1 MHCKLYISR
10 TKCDFKVVMYV
21 RKHESVSLSWYKK
34 MKQGE
39 KRHTYIDIHKHT
51 HAHTSKESL
60 LLILF
65 PNRDGHASVASFS
78 FTTKKAYFLSFF
90 CYWRLNIYYFHNKKV
105 LFEKPEKITGS
116 VLKDLMRFSSFKK
129 LRMLNYKY
137 TEMSMM

>member
-1 MHCKLYISR
+1 
-10 TKCDFKVVMYV
+10 MYV

-39 KRHTYIDIHKHT
+39 KRHTYVDVHKHT

-65 PNRDGHASVASFS
+65 PNCDGHASVGSFS
-78 FTTKKAYFLSFF
+78 FTTKKAYFLSFI
-90 CYWRLNIYYFHNKKV
+90 CYWRLNIYYFHNKRV

-116 VLKDLMRFSSFKK
+116 VLKDLMRFSSNTQ
-129 LRMLNYKY
+129 L
-137 TEMSMM
+137 